1 MAQYQKVQT
10 LLDLSEFIDYLLVN
24 YYAGNHDW
32 GETKN
37 WYAIGGR
44 KADQRFRFFCWDGE
58 FILQDLGDNLVGSG
72 TGPFRLLA
80 ELRTNP
86 EFNLLMADRIQ
97 KHFFGNGA
105 LTPGAARER
114 WMKRVREIDVAIV
127 AESARWG
134 AHRRNPPYTRDK
146 DWIGEQQRLMTN
158 WFPQRTGIVLQ
169 QLRGAGLYPPI
180 DPPQISSGK
189 STGPETITLAM
200 PAGTTNCAVYFT
212 TNGVDPRS
220 PVKNSPDA
228 AAVRWTNAVPLHPPV
243 TVRARAKQGEV
254 WSALTEA
261 KY

>member
-1 MAQYQKVQT
+1 
-10 LLDLSEFIDYLLVN
+10 
-24 YYAGNHDW
+24 
-32 GETKN
+32 
-37 WYAIGGR
+37 
-44 KADQRFRFFCWDGE
+44 
-58 FILQDLGDNLVGSG
+58 
-72 TGPFRLLA
+72 
-80 ELRTNP
+80 
-86 EFNLLMADRIQ
+86 
-97 KHFFGNGA
+97 
-105 LTPGAARER
+105 
-114 WMKRVREIDVAIV
+114 V

-134 AHRRNPPYTRDK
+134 GHRRNPPYTRDK

-189 STGPETITLAM
+189 STGPETITFAM

-220 PVKNSPDA
+220 PVKNSPDG